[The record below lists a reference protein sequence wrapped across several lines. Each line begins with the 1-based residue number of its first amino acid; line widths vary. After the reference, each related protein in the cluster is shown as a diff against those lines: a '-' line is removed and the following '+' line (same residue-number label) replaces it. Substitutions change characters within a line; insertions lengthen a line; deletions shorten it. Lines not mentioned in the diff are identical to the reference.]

1 MQPLIKIYCML
12 SNCNKACFS
21 LLEKSVNKNDLK
33 YELLTNFHC
42 KELKDPITHN
52 LNSFENH

>member
-1 MQPLIKIYCML
+1 ML
-12 SNCNKACFS
+12 GNCNKACFS
-21 LLEKSVNKNDLK
+21 LFGKSVNKNDLK

-42 KELKDPITHN
+42 EELKDPIIHN